1 MSQSKAGMMG
11 SFLALIDFNA
21 ADVIYTTLPLY
32 HVSGYAIGTCGVISR
47 GDGCFLVHLLLLF
60 CF

>member
-1 MSQSKAGMMG
+1 MSQSKTGMMR

-21 ADVIYTTLPLY
+21 ADVIYTALPLY
-32 HVSGYAIGTCGVISR
+32 HTSGYAIGICSVISR
-47 GDGCFLVHLLLLF
+47 GDGCFLVNLLLLF